1 MAPCWPRPPKHGCEG
16 GAESTCE
23 SNDPEEVGLKRE
35 SPVKPLTPPTL
46 KENGLFQTGR
56 WAVSKETHGAASADW
71 LKVLKG
77 GGSVWALPNRRARY
91 WAMWSQEVQSELCK
105 NWGWGQQNC
114 VGSFQKWCF
123 WPLVFVSVGGD
134 SIWPPSHPARLLRP
148 LVDCRWTRSTPR
160 LQSPSTPEKI
170 PSPASLLFLKLSVS
184 HNLLRTGAG
193 RTTGFI
199 S

>member
-35 SPVKPLTPPTL
+35 SPVKPLTPPAL

-114 VGSFQKWCF
+114 VEGEVQVI
-123 WPLVFVSVGGD
+123 P
-134 SIWPPSHPARLLRP
+134 
-148 LVDCRWTRSTPR
+148 RWFHKTSREHIVLYLP
-160 LQSPSTPEKI
+160 KI
-170 PSPASLLFLKLSVS
+170 IHAYKCIY
-184 HNLLRTGAG
+184 T
-193 RTTGFI
+193 FI
-199 S
+199 SMS